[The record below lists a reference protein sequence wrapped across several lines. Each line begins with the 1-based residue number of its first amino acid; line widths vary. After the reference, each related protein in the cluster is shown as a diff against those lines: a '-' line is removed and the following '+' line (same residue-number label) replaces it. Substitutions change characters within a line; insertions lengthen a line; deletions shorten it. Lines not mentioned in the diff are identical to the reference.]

1 MILRRIARPMLAT
14 VFIALG
20 VDALRKP
27 TGRAEMAGDF
37 IESSLNALPENVSA
51 AVPHDPEL
59 LVRINGAVQ
68 VGGGLLL
75 ATGKFPRIAALGLAG
90 SLVPTTFAGHPFWQ
104 ETDPVKRNL
113 QRTQFLKNVSLA
125 GGLLIAAADTEG
137 KPSLAWRG
145 KRKASAATAA
155 VTAALPVGAKAGSS
169 AWDSIVERTHEG
181 ASVLGEKSE
190 EAAELLR
197 DRAPEL
203 TEAARERSTEW
214 ADKVRDRA
222 PELAEAARE
231 RSTEWADKV
240 RDRAPELAEAARERS
255 TEWAD
260 KVRDRA
266 PELAEAARERS
277 TEWAEK
283 IGDRSA
289 EVAELIGDRAPEL
302 ADSAKSLA
310 ATAQDKAEA
319 GRRRWRKAVS

>member
-14 VFIALG
+14 VFIASG

-104 ETDPVKRNL
+104 ETDPAKRNL

-255 TEWAD
+255 TEWA
-260 KVRDRA
+260 
-266 PELAEAARERS
+266 
-277 TEWAEK
+277 EK

>member
-14 VFIALG
+14 VFIASG
-20 VDALRKP
+20 ADALRKP

-104 ETDPVKRNL
+104 ETDPAKRNL

-181 ASVLGEKSE
+181 ASALGEKSE

-203 TEAARERSTEW
+203 
-214 ADKVRDRA
+214 
-222 PELAEAARE
+222 AEAARQ
-231 RSTEWADKV
+231 
-240 RDRAPELAEAARERS
+240 
-255 TEWAD
+255 
-260 KVRDRA
+260 
-266 PELAEAARERS
+266 RS

-289 EVAELIGDRAPEL
+289 EVAELIGDRAPKV
-302 ADSAKSLA
+302 ADTAKSLA

>member
-14 VFIALG
+14 VFIASG

-27 TGRAEMAGDF
+27 TGRAETAGDF

-104 ETDPVKRNL
+104 ETDPAKRNL

-231 RSTEWADKV
+231 RSTEWA
-240 RDRAPELAEAARERS
+240 
-255 TEWAD
+255 
-260 KVRDRA
+260 
-266 PELAEAARERS
+266 
-277 TEWAEK
+277 EK

>member
-14 VFIALG
+14 VFIASG

-104 ETDPVKRNL
+104 ETDPAKRNL

-231 RSTEWADKV
+231 RSTEWA
-240 RDRAPELAEAARERS
+240 
-255 TEWAD
+255 
-260 KVRDRA
+260 
-266 PELAEAARERS
+266 
-277 TEWAEK
+277 EK